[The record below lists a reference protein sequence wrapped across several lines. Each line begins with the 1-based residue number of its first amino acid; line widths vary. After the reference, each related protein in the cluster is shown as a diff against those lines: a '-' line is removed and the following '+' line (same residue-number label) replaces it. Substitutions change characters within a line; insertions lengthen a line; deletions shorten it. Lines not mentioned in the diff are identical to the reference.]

1 MLRQIEPEELNIM
14 ETLASPIAS
23 AEILFSNMDILS
35 EFKMDKFSEI
45 RKYQIPMLSFD
56 TLFFYDKEKSKREN
70 FEIQKGMAESFNL
83 GGRMTGKSLVSIK
96 IDALLALLHRTVVWG
111 AISSLDSLH
120 LRSVLEPMITALES
134 HPVFKLLKAKI
145 NRSPSYKISTKDSLI
160 ESVNNNLTGKTPGN
174 QWFGK
179 HCEKIWDEEFSFLT
193 EEVANKR
200 YMAKSELGAIARS
213 SGMSTFTRKSPAGKI
228 FFDLKNKNKLINLPS
243 YVNPNWSNED
253 DERAINEFGG
263 KSSIGYQI
271 QILGK
276 VIEGCDN
283 VYDIERIRESYDED
297 RLIKCFEIDK
307 DNFYNYKELV
317 IVDKPVNVDKV
328 YIALDVGE
336 GSAPT
341 EIIVVFKIKEQYVY
355 TYNIT
360 TMKLTADEETEL
372 LDYLMITLKCNVIG
386 IDTTSGGGKAIA
398 SKLTKKY
405 PNNVIWVSFNEKIA
419 MDFLLDEENNPRT
432 DASGKNIY
440 KEEYVTDW
448 SIQRLKQLFYTQK
461 MVIPKDFKF
470 DNQFSNIIA
479 MKSGMR
485 TVYGSKVA
493 NHLHQAWQVF
503 AISEWQ
509 TEFVNINAA
518 SEEKN
523 SLNF

>member
-1 MLRQIEPEELNIM
+1 
-14 ETLASPIAS
+14 
-23 AEILFSNMDILS
+23 
-35 EFKMDKFSEI
+35 
-45 RKYQIPMLSFD
+45 
-56 TLFFYDKEKSKREN
+56 
-70 FEIQKGMAESFNL
+70 
-83 GGRMTGKSLVSIK
+83 
-96 IDALLALLHRTVVWG
+96 
-111 AISSLDSLH
+111 
-120 LRSVLEPMITALES
+120 
-134 HPVFKLLKAKI
+134 
-145 NRSPSYKISTKDSLI
+145 
-160 ESVNNNLTGKTPGN
+160 
-174 QWFGK
+174 
-179 HCEKIWDEEFSFLT
+179 
-193 EEVANKR
+193 
-200 YMAKSELGAIARS
+200 MAKSELGIISRS

-228 FFDLKNKNKLINLPS
+228 FFDLKNENKLINLPS

-297 RLIKCFEIDK
+297 RLMKCFEIDK
-307 DNFYNYKELV
+307 DNFYNYKEIV
-317 IVDKPVNVDKV
+317 IVDKPVNVEKV

-341 EIIVVFKIKEQYVY
+341 EIIVMFLIKGIYYY

-398 SKLTKKY
+398 SKLSKKY
-405 PNNVIWVSFNEKIA
+405 DTKDVKRVIWVAFNEKIA
-419 MDFLLDEENNPRT
+419 MDFELEEDGITYKT
-432 DASGKNIY
+432 DASGNHIY
-440 KEEYVTDW
+440 REEYITDW

-470 DNQFSNIIA
+470 DNQFVNIVA

-493 NHLHQAWQVF
+493 NHLHQAFQVF

-509 TEFVNINAA
+509 TEFVNINAV
-518 SEEKN
+518 STEKN